1 MRNYL
6 KKEMIKIIPLNYFP
20 LTFDISK
27 DETRIAIGTRESV
40 VLVINKKGE
49 SFVNGY
55 SVDNVYGC
63 YDVVNEVTF
72 SGGSNNNTLY
82 VSSFNEV
89 LVFNLS

>member
-49 SFVNGY
+49 SFVNAY
-55 SVDNVYGC
+55 TVDNVYGC
-63 YDVVNEVTF
+63 YDVVNAVTF
-72 SGGSNNNTLY
+72 NGGSNNNTLY

-89 LVFNLS
+89 IVFNLS